1 MLLKKVVIL
10 STLFSALAFGE
21 NSAINHSENLVA
33 NGEYS
38 LKSEKNLVTVMPAKN
53 IDGSI
58 NVLVE
63 IPSGTNGKWEVNK
76 ETENLDWEFKKGAP
90 RVVQYL
96 PYPSNYGMI
105 PQTLSPEEIGGDGDP
120 LDVLLLGEAVPRGA
134 YVKGKLIGVM
144 YTKDH
149 GETDDKLLAVAE
161 GSPFENVNSV
171 SELAEQFPGTLTIL
185 QTWFVNYKGI
195 GEDMKVTGFANKT
208 EADKVLNE
216 AINGYNK
223 YGK

>member
-1 MLLKKVVIL
+1 MLLKKVCIL
-10 STLFSALAFGE
+10 SVLMSALAFGE
-21 NSAINHSENLVA
+21 NIAVNHSEKLVA
-33 NGEYS
+33 DGKYI
-38 LKSEKNLVTVMPAKN
+38 LKSEKNLITAMSAKN
-53 IDGSI
+53 RDGSI

-76 ETENLDWEFKKGAP
+76 ETGNLDWEFKKGVP

-96 PYPSNYGMI
+96 PYPANYGMI

-144 YTKDH
+144 YMKDH

-161 GSPFENVNSV
+161 GSPFENINTV
-171 SELAEQFPGTLTIL
+171 SELKEQFPGTLEIL

-195 GEDMKVTGFANKT
+195 GEDMKVNGFAGKK

-216 AINGYNK
+216 AVKGYNK

>member
-10 STLFSALAFGE
+10 SALFSALAFGE

-76 ETENLDWEFKKGAP
+76 ETGNLDWEFKKGAP

-120 LDVLLLGEAVPRGA
+120 LYVLLLGEAVPRGA

-144 YTKDH
+144 YMKDH

>member
-10 STLFSALAFGE
+10 SALFSALAFGE

-76 ETENLDWEFKKGAP
+76 ETGNLDWEFKKGAP

-144 YTKDH
+144 YMKDH

-195 GEDMKVTGFANKT
+195 GEDIKVNGFAGKA
-208 EADKVLNE
+208 EADKVLNN
-216 AINGYNK
+216 AIDGYNR

>member
-76 ETENLDWEFKKGAP
+76 ETGNLDWEFKKGAP

-144 YTKDH
+144 YMKNH

>member
-1 MLLKKVVIL
+1 MLLKKVCIL
-10 STLFSALAFGE
+10 SVLMSALAFGE
-21 NSAINHSENLVA
+21 NIAVNHSEKLVA
-33 NGEYS
+33 DEKYI
-38 LKSEKNLVTVMPAKN
+38 LKSEKNLITAMSAKN
-53 IDGSI
+53 RDGSI

-76 ETENLDWEFKKGAP
+76 ETGNLDWEFKKGVP

-96 PYPSNYGMI
+96 PYPANYGMI
-105 PQTLSPEEIGGDGDP
+105 PQTLSTEEIGGDGNP

-144 YTKDH
+144 YMKDH

-161 GSPFENVNSV
+161 GSPFENINTV
-171 SELAEQFPGTLTIL
+171 SELKEQFPGTLEIL

-195 GEDMKVTGFANKT
+195 GEDMKVNGFAGKK

-216 AINGYNK
+216 AVKGYKK

>member
-1 MLLKKVVIL
+1 MLLKKVCIL
-10 STLFSALAFGE
+10 SVLMSALAFGE
-21 NSAINHSENLVA
+21 NIAVNHSKKLVA
-33 NGEYS
+33 DGKYI
-38 LKSEKNLVTVMPAKN
+38 LKSEKNLITAMSAKN
-53 IDGSI
+53 RDGSI

-76 ETENLDWEFKKGAP
+76 ETGNLDWEFKKGVP

-96 PYPSNYGMI
+96 PYPANYGMI

-144 YTKDH
+144 YMKDH
-149 GETDDKLLAVAE
+149 GETDDKLIAVAE
-161 GSPFENVNSV
+161 GSPFENINTI
-171 SELAEQFPGTLTIL
+171 SELKEQFPGTLEIL

-195 GEDMKVTGFANKT
+195 GEDMKVNGFAGKK

-216 AINGYNK
+216 AVKGYNK

>member
-10 STLFSALAFGE
+10 SALFSALAFGE

-76 ETENLDWEFKKGAP
+76 ETGNLDWEFKKGAP

-134 YVKGKLIGVM
+134 YVKGKLIGVIYM
-144 YTKDH
+144 KDH

>member
-1 MLLKKVVIL
+1 MVLKKVVIL
-10 STLFSALAFGE
+10 SALFSALAFGE

-76 ETENLDWEFKKGAP
+76 ETGNLDWEFKKGAP

-144 YTKDH
+144 YMKDH

>member
-10 STLFSALAFGE
+10 SALFSALAFGE

-38 LKSEKNLVTVMPAKN
+38 LKSEKKLVTVMPAKN

-76 ETENLDWEFKKGAP
+76 ETGNLDWEFKKGAP

-144 YTKDH
+144 YMKDH

>member
-10 STLFSALAFGE
+10 SALFSALAFGE

-76 ETENLDWEFKKGAP
+76 ETGNLDWEFKKGAP

-120 LDVLLLGEAVPRGA
+120 LDVLLLGEAVPRGS

-144 YTKDH
+144 YMKDH

>member
-10 STLFSALAFGE
+10 SALFRALAFGE

-76 ETENLDWEFKKGAP
+76 ETGNLDWEFKKGAP

-144 YTKDH
+144 YMKDH

>member
-10 STLFSALAFGE
+10 SALFSALAFGE

-76 ETENLDWEFKKGAP
+76 ETGNLDWEFKKGAP
-90 RVVQYL
+90 CVVQYL

-144 YTKDH
+144 YMKDH

>member
-1 MLLKKVVIL
+1 
-10 STLFSALAFGE
+10 
-21 NSAINHSENLVA
+21 
-33 NGEYS
+33 
-38 LKSEKNLVTVMPAKN
+38 MPAKN

-76 ETENLDWEFKKGAP
+76 ETGNLDWEFKKGAP

-144 YTKDH
+144 YMKDH

>member
-1 MLLKKVVIL
+1 MLLKKVCIL
-10 STLFSALAFGE
+10 SVLMSALAFGE
-21 NSAINHSENLVA
+21 NIAVNHSEKLVA
-33 NGEYS
+33 NGKYI
-38 LKSEKNLVTVMPAKN
+38 LKSEKNLITAMSAKN
-53 IDGSI
+53 RDGSI

-76 ETENLDWEFKKGAP
+76 ETGNLDWEFKKGVP

-96 PYPSNYGMI
+96 PYPANYGMI
-105 PQTLSPEEIGGDGDP
+105 PQTLSPEEIGGDENP

-144 YTKDH
+144 YMKDH

-161 GSPFENVNSV
+161 GSPFENINTV
-171 SELAEQFPGTLTIL
+171 SELKEQFPGTLEIL

-195 GEDMKVTGFANKT
+195 GEDMKVSGFSGKK
-208 EADKVLNE
+208 EADKVLND
-216 AINGYNK
+216 AIKGYKK

>member
-1 MLLKKVVIL
+1 MLLKKVCIL
-10 STLFSALAFGE
+10 SVLVSALAFGE
-21 NSAINHSENLVA
+21 NVAVNHSEKLIA
-33 NGEYS
+33 DGKYI
-38 LKSEKNLVTVMPAKN
+38 LKSEKNLITAMSAKN
-53 IDGSI
+53 KDGSI

-76 ETENLDWEFKKGAP
+76 ETGNLDWEFKKGVP

-96 PYPSNYGMI
+96 PYPANYGMI
-105 PQTLSPEEIGGDGDP
+105 PKTLSPEEIGGDGDP

-134 YVKGKLIGVM
+134 YVKGKLVGVM
-144 YTKDH
+144 YMKDH
-149 GETDDKLLAVAE
+149 GETDDKLIAVAE
-161 GSPFENVNSV
+161 GSPFENINTI
-171 SELAEQFPGTLTIL
+171 SELKEQFPETLEIL

-195 GEDMKVTGFANKT
+195 GEDMKVNGFAGKK

-216 AINGYNK
+216 AVKGYNK

>member
-10 STLFSALAFGE
+10 SALFSALAFGE

-76 ETENLDWEFKKGAP
+76 ETGNLDWEFKKGAP

-144 YTKDH
+144 YMKDH
-149 GETDDKLLAVAE
+149 GEIDDKLLAVAE

>member
-1 MLLKKVVIL
+1 MLLKKVCIL
-10 STLFSALAFGE
+10 SVLMSALAFGE
-21 NSAINHSENLVA
+21 NIAVNHSEKLVA
-33 NGEYS
+33 NGKYI
-38 LKSEKNLVTVMPAKN
+38 LKSEKNLITAMSAKN
-53 IDGSI
+53 RDGSI
-58 NVLVE
+58 NILVE

-76 ETENLDWEFKKGAP
+76 ETGNLDWEFKKGVP

-96 PYPSNYGMI
+96 PYPANYGMI

-144 YTKDH
+144 YMKDH

-161 GSPFENVNSV
+161 GSPFENINTV
-171 SELAEQFPGTLTIL
+171 SELKEQFPGTLEIL

-195 GEDMKVTGFANKT
+195 GEDMKVSGFSGKK
-208 EADKVLNE
+208 EADKVLND
-216 AINGYNK
+216 AIKGYKK

>member
-76 ETENLDWEFKKGAP
+76 ETGNLDWEFKKGAP

-144 YTKDH
+144 YMKDH

-171 SELAEQFPGTLTIL
+171 SELAKQFPGTLTIL

>member
-1 MLLKKVVIL
+1 MLLKKVCIL
-10 STLFSALAFGE
+10 SVLMSALAFGE
-21 NSAINHSENLVA
+21 NIAVNHSEKLVA
-33 NGEYS
+33 DGKYI
-38 LKSEKNLVTVMPAKN
+38 LKSEKNLITAMSAKN
-53 IDGSI
+53 RDGSI

-76 ETENLDWEFKKGAP
+76 ETGNLDWEFKKGVP

-96 PYPSNYGMI
+96 PYPANYGMI
-105 PQTLSPEEIGGDGDP
+105 PQTLSTEEIGGDGNP

-144 YTKDH
+144 YMKDH

-161 GSPFENVNSV
+161 GSPFENINTV
-171 SELAEQFPGTLTIL
+171 SELKEQFPGTLEIL

-195 GEDMKVTGFANKT
+195 GEDMKVNGFAGKK

-216 AINGYNK
+216 AVKGYKK

>member
-10 STLFSALAFGE
+10 SALFSALAFGE

-76 ETENLDWEFKKGAP
+76 ETGNLDWEFKKGAP

-144 YTKDH
+144 YMKDH

-195 GEDMKVTGFANKT
+195 SEDMKVTGFANKT

>member
-1 MLLKKVVIL
+1 MLLKKLCIL
-10 STLFSALAFGE
+10 SILMSSFAFGE
-21 NSAINHSENLVA
+21 NVAVNHSEKLIADGKYILV
-33 NGEYS
+33 S
-38 LKSEKNLVTVMPAKN
+38 KKNLNEAMPAKN
-53 IDGSI
+53 KDGSI

-76 ETENLDWEFKKGAP
+76 ESGNLEWEFKKGAP

-96 PYPSNYGMI
+96 PYPTNYGMI

-120 LDVLLLGEAVPRGA
+120 LDVLLLGESVPRGA

-144 YTKDH
+144 YMKDH

-161 GSPFENVNSV
+161 GSPFENINTV
-171 SELAEQFPGTLTIL
+171 SELKEQFPGTLAIL
-185 QTWFVNYKGI
+185 QTWFTNYKGV
-195 GEDMKVTGFANKT
+195 GEDMKINGFGEKK
-208 EADKVLNE
+208 EADKVLKD
-216 AINGYNK
+216 AIKGYKK

>member
-76 ETENLDWEFKKGAP
+76 ETGNLDWEFKKGAP

-144 YTKDH
+144 YMKDH

>member
-10 STLFSALAFGE
+10 SALFSALAFGE

-76 ETENLDWEFKKGAP
+76 ETGNLDWEFKKGAP

-120 LDVLLLGEAVPRGA
+120 LDVLLLGKAVPRGA

-144 YTKDH
+144 YMKDH

-195 GEDMKVTGFANKT
+195 GGDMKVTGFANKT

>member
-1 MLLKKVVIL
+1 MLLKKVCIL
-10 STLFSALAFGE
+10 SVLMSALAFGE
-21 NSAINHSENLVA
+21 NIAVNHSEKLVA
-33 NGEYS
+33 DGKYI
-38 LKSEKNLVTVMPAKN
+38 LKSEKNLITAMSAKN
-53 IDGSI
+53 KDGSI

-76 ETENLDWEFKKGAP
+76 ETGNIDWEFKKGVP

-96 PYPSNYGMI
+96 PYPANYGMI

-144 YTKDH
+144 YMKDH

-161 GSPFENVNSV
+161 GSPFENINTV
-171 SELAEQFPGTLTIL
+171 SELKEQFPGTLEIL

-195 GEDMKVTGFANKT
+195 GEDMKVRGFAGKK

-216 AINGYNK
+216 AVKGYKK

>member
-10 STLFSALAFGE
+10 SALFSALAFGE

-76 ETENLDWEFKKGAP
+76 ETGNLDWEFKKGAP